1 MKFIT
6 FLLLFLC
13 VVLFPSCI
21 QSCDAIDDWTP
32 ESVPV
37 EMEHQ
42 IPFANALNTL
52 QSVLDAMN
60 EESTRT
66 GAPSIDRTIIAQESV
81 FICNSKTRGNGSED
95 TVKYYMI
102 PFEEGGYALVAAD
115 ERMDIPVSAIVA
127 NGNLDIAAFTE
138 GLYQRKELEEI
149 LPEVPSLLKPVIDAL
164 ADTACYIDEDG
175 SLVAIWDEGDSVR
188 SKVVLAN
195 YDETV
200 EEYEDNSTYTEN
212 ELLLGTRSITGNRD
226 SWIAMWLTVT
236 GMNRARFEGSY
247 EDVDPYVAS
256 TLLST
261 DKETEWTPWSLYCRQ
276 VIKTRHRTSTG
287 SFVEKMDFNYH
298 QHSPFNDN
306 YPNSCRK
313 YLICGPRKR
322 PAYAGCATIAMLA
335 LLAHEKTS
343 INGFVP
349 YGGSIASTD
358 NSNFAQA
365 TRSIDLLLDT
375 YHFQQGTFCWPN
387 KFKRE
392 MDFFF
397 GWAERSDY
405 NHNSIYYQ
413 FTKNHIVPV
422 VAHTSI
428 NLAKPSSIINWFK
441 KSHYWVLTG
450 GQRFVRTKL
459 DDPEQTQT
467 FTMVYCDWGQ
477 NGNYN
482 GWYADKHFHGGLNHN
497 IDFYEY

>member
-1 MKFIT
+1 MKHKNP
-6 FLLLFLC
+6 FLLSSC
-13 VVLFPSCI
+13 VIIFTSCAG
-21 QSCDAIDDWTP
+21 SCDAIEDWTP

-42 IPFANALNTL
+42 IPFATALNTL
-52 QSVLDAMN
+52 QSVLDAMD
-60 EESTRT
+60 EESTILGEPLHGKYIVARD
-66 GAPSIDRTIIAQESV
+66 AV
-81 FICNSKTRGNGSED
+81 FIYNRETRGTDCED

-115 ERMDIPVSAIVA
+115 ERMDIPVAAIV
-127 NGNLDIAAFTE
+127 NDGMLDVDDFAEA
-138 GLYQRKELEEI
+138 LYAKEEPENI
-149 LPEVPSLLKPVIDAL
+149 PEVPESLKPVIEAL
-164 ADTACYIDEDG
+164 ADTACYIDEAG
-175 SLVAIWDEGDSVR
+175 NLIAIWEEGDSIR
-188 SKVVLAN
+188 SKIVLEGC
-195 YDETV
+195 DENDD
-200 EEYEDNSTYTEN
+200 EYEENSDLTLDESPWA
-212 ELLLGTRSITGNRD
+212 TRSITGNRD
-226 SWIAMWLTVT
+226 SWIASLISNT
-236 GMNRARFEGSY
+236 GMNKARFEGSY
-247 EDVDPYVAS
+247 ENVDPYVAIA
-256 TLLST
+256 LLSI
-261 DKETEWTPWSLYCRQ
+261 DDENEWTPWSLHCRR
-276 VIKTRHRTSTG
+276 VATTRHRTLTG

-306 YPNSCRK
+306 YPNSRRK

-365 TRSIDLLLDT
+365 TRSIDIMLDT

-392 MDFFF
+392 MEFVF
-397 GWAERSDY
+397 GWAARSEY

-422 VAHTSI
+422 VAHTSV

-450 GQRFVRTKL
+450 GQRFVRSKL
-459 DDPEQTQT
+459 DDPGQQQT
-467 FTMVYCDWGQ
+467 FTMVYCDWGK
-477 NGNYN
+477 NGKYN
-482 GWYADKHFHGGLNHN
+482 GWYADKHFYGGLNHN